1 MEEEVVEVLEATV
14 VGVGGI
20 GVDVIAGEE
29 HVSGIISLMH
39 REDRMSHTFTD
50 PF

>member
-1 MEEEVVEVLEATV
+1 MEAAV
-14 VGVGGI
+14 VGVVGV

-39 REDRMSHTFTD
+39 REDQMSHTFTD